1 MSASAKKKKI
11 TLYPYWMTVPSL
23 IVYSLFYIVPLLTV
37 FLMAFTDWNAKRL
50 WTPHFT
56 GLSNIISF
64 LSDKNFAA
72 AFENTFRF
80 AIITTIGKTVVGLLL
95 ALILVRHLKGRN
107 FFRTLFFLPTVLNTI
122 VIGLVFT
129 AIFKMNGMFSNLLQQ
144 FGLIEKAIDWL
155 SRPQYSFP
163 IIMFVEI
170 WQWSGLSMMIYIAGL
185 QGIPQVYYEAAEL
198 DGATGW
204 QKFKNVTLPLL
215 TTSTNLCVT
224 IALIGGFRVFAV
236 VYVLTNGGPGFATDV
251 LSRYSLTMMNSG
263 LYGKAAAASLV
274 QSCIIMLIS
283 FTLNAFFKKRE
294 VEL

>member
-1 MSASAKKKKI
+1 
-11 TLYPYWMTVPSL
+11 
-23 IVYSLFYIVPLLTV
+23 
-37 FLMAFTDWNAKRL
+37 
-50 WTPHFT
+50 
-56 GLSNIISF
+56 
-64 LSDKNFAA
+64 
-72 AFENTFRF
+72 
-80 AIITTIGKTVVGLLL
+80 
-95 ALILVRHLKGRN
+95 
-107 FFRTLFFLPTVLNTI
+107 
-122 VIGLVFT
+122 
-129 AIFKMNGMFSNLLQQ
+129 
-144 FGLIEKAIDWL
+144 
-155 SRPQYSFP
+155 
-163 IIMFVEI
+163 
-170 WQWSGLSMMIYIAGL
+170 MMIYIAGL

-204 QKFKNVTLPLL
+204 QKFRNVTLPLL

>member
-1 MSASAKKKKI
+1 
-11 TLYPYWMTVPSL
+11 
-23 IVYSLFYIVPLLTV
+23 
-37 FLMAFTDWNAKRL
+37 MAFTDWNAKRL